1 MSKEEKTRKF
11 EAGKRYESGAVK
23 FEIVSRTAKTVT
35 YKLIQHAGRTNE
47 RAGEAKKAKV
57 KDWGD
62 TEYFFTGIYEV
73 MA

>member
-1 MSKEEKTRKF
+1 MRKF
-11 EAGKRYESGAVK
+11 EVGKRYESGAVK
-23 FEIVSRTAKTVT
+23 FEIVSRTAKTVA
-35 YKLIQHAGRTNE
+35 YKLIQHAGRANE
-47 RAGEAKKAKV
+47 RAGETKKAKV